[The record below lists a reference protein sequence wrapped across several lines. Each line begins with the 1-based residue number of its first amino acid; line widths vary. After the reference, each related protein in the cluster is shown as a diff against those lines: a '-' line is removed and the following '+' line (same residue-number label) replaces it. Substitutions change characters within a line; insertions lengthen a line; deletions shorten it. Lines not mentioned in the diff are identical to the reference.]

1 MIVCLNEV
9 TEVTVMLSQ
18 ILYRSTLLLNGGK
31 TMFSDLV
38 LK

>member
-1 MIVCLNEV
+1 MIVCLNEL
-9 TEVTVMLSQ
+9 TEVIVMLSQ
-18 ILYRSTLLLNGGK
+18 ILYRRTLLLNGGK